1 MSKKI
6 ISQGIHD
13 FKELIERNF
22 YYVDKS
28 MFIHEL
34 VAQGPNKVTIIPRPR
49 RFGKTLNMT
58 MLKYFFEKPLDG
70 SCNAHLFEGLAI
82 TQYTEIMA
90 RQGTHPII
98 FITFKG
104 IKSSTWEKC
113 YKELVDVIVEEC
125 ERHKNLLD
133 SNVIDQSWKDH
144 LKALIDKKTDEV
156 DYAKSL
162 YFLSKALH
170 AMYQTKP
177 IILID
182 EYDAPMHAGFEF
194 DYYEKIKNFMYSFF
208 CAGLKDNNNL
218 EFSVIT
224 GILRISKES
233 LFSGINNTATF
244 SLLNDVYADKFGFTH
259 DEVAAIHD
267 YYKLPF
273 DLTEIKKWY
282 NGYRVGSEKEDGTFI
297 TMYNPWSIIE
307 CVSNKKIGP
316 FWINTGGH
324 FLIQETMKCASA
336 EDKDALQS
344 ILDGNAVTQT
354 INDSIVFDTIYT
366 DSSSMWSF
374 LVFTGYLTWEART
387 DMIGKTTAA
396 LIAPNFEVQDALK
409 TMVMSWFSSA
419 GIEDTFKEMVYAL
432 INLNLPYFGE
442 LFSESVMASVSFF
455 DVPKVRPENM
465 YHAFVLGM
473 FVTLADTYVITSN
486 LEAGKGRYDVA
497 IVPKDRT
504 KPGAVFEFKRKL
516 KKDPRTLE
524 QVAQEA
530 LEQID
535 ERNYT
540 LPLKKQGVTQ
550 IAKVGIAFQGK
561 EVEVAFAVEGD

>member
-1 MSKKI
+1 MMKKKMSI
-6 ISQGIHD
+6 GIHD
-13 FKELIERNF
+13 FKELIERNY

-28 MFIHEL
+28 MFIYEL
-34 VAQGPNKVTIIPRPR
+34 VAQESAKVTIIPRPR

-58 MLKYFFEKPLDG
+58 MLKYFFEKPLDC
-70 SCNAHLFEGLAI
+70 SSNAHLFKGLAI
-82 TQYTEIMA
+82 SQYPEIMA

-104 IKSSTWEKC
+104 IKSSTWDEC
-113 YKELVDVIVEEC
+113 YKELKTAVSVEFKRHAYILQHEIVS
-125 ERHKNLLD
+125 D
-133 SNVIDQSWKDH
+133 S
-144 LKALIDKKTDEV
+144 DKKIIV
-156 DYAKSL
+156 DIIEKKADIHDYKYAL
-162 YFLSKALH
+162 AFLSTLLCKIH
-170 AMYQTKP
+170 GTKP

-194 DYYEKIKNFMYSFF
+194 TYYEEIKNFMYSFF

-244 SLLNDVYADKFGFTH
+244 SLMNDIYADKFGFTH
-259 DEVAAIHD
+259 DEVATIHD
-267 YYKLPF
+267 YYTLPF
-273 DLTEIKKWY
+273 DIAEIKRWY
-282 NGYRVGSEKEDGTFI
+282 NGYRVGSEKVDGTFTTI
-297 TMYNPWSIIE
+297 YNPWSIIE

-324 FLIQETMKCASA
+324 FLIQETMKYASA

-344 ILDGNAVTQT
+344 ILDGKAVTQT
-354 INDSIVFDTIYT
+354 INDAIVFDTIYT
-366 DSSSMWSF
+366 DSTSMWSF

-419 GIEDTFKEMVYAL
+419 GIEDTFKEMVSAL

-535 ERNYT
+535 ERQYT
-540 LPLKKQGVTQ
+540 LPLKKQGITR
-550 IAKVGIAFQGK
+550 IAKVGIAFEGK
-561 EVEVAFAVEGD
+561 EVEVAFSVEE